1 MATQL
6 AIALITLS
14 VARGDETTDKLVAST
29 NAGFGEGQEGLE
41 NIAVA
46 GAQQEAYC
54 SYRPQN
60 AYGYERGGKDT
71 AVALGGSNLALLVP
85 DRCLDA
91 WLDRLASAIQ
101 CLMRALPRGG

>member
-29 NAGFGEGQEGLE
+29 NAGFGGGQEGLE

-46 GAQQEAYC
+46 GAQQEPIALTGLKTLMGT
-54 SYRPQN
+54 SGEEKTP
-60 AYGYERGGKDT
+60 
-71 AVALGGSNLALLVP
+71 VALGGINLEVLVP
-85 DRCLDA
+85 GRCLDA
-91 WLDRLASAIQ
+91 LLDRLASAIQ